1 MRSAQEIT
9 FGDPSASRSWF
20 FCASLGSRLGV
31 TFVQSQT
38 WFSITLAA
46 LVIATGAGSVLAQ
59 PAPRQ
64 GACQQIRA
72 ACERA
77 GFRQGGAK
85 EGIGLHVDCIRPIM
99 QGTPQPRRA
108 GAPLPQIDPQV
119 VAACK
124 TRKPNFGQGNAGQM
138 SAPPSAAPQ
147 PAAPPPAATPPA
159 GARP

>member
-1 MRSAQEIT
+1 MRGVARLACGE
-9 FGDPSASRSWF
+9 FEHALGPGDHLRR
-20 FCASLGSRLGV
+20 SLGVAVVVLLRPLRSRLGV
-31 TFVQSQT
+31 TLVQSQT

-85 EGIGLHVDCIRPIM
+85 EGMGLHVDCIRPIM
-99 QGTPQPRRA
+99 QGPPQPRRA

-124 TRKPNFGQGNAGQM
+124 TRKPNFGQG
-138 SAPPSAAPQ
+138 
-147 PAAPPPAATPPA
+147 
-159 GARP
+159 

>member
-1 MRSAQEIT
+1 MRAQ
-9 FGDPSASRSWF
+9 A
-20 FCASLGSRLGV
+20 
-31 TFVQSQT
+31 
-38 WFSITLAA
+38 WFSITFAV
-46 LVIATGAGSVLAQ
+46 LVIATGAGPVLAQ
-59 PAPRQ
+59 PAPPQ

-77 GFRQGGAK
+77 GFKQGGAK
-85 EGIGLHVDCIRPIM
+85 EGMGLQVDCIRPIM

-119 VAACK
+119 VTACK
-124 TRKPNFGQGNAGQM
+124 AQKPNFGLGNAGQM
-138 SAPPSAAPQ
+138 SAPPSPAPQ